1 MSAVVIDD
9 QTLRGLLK
17 EALIEV
23 MQERPELLSAVLA
36 EAMEEVGLAEAIR
49 QGAQTATVAKSTVL
63 KALE

>member
-1 MSAVVIDD
+1 MSAVIIDD

-17 EALIEV
+17 EALIEL
-23 MQERPELLSAVLA
+23 MHERPELLRAMLA
-36 EAMEEVGLAEAIR
+36 DAMEEVGLTEAIR

>member
-23 MQERPELLSAVLA
+23 MQERPELLSAMFA

-49 QGAQTATVAKSTVL
+49 QGAQTVTVAKSAVL

>member
-23 MQERPELLSAVLA
+23 MQERPELLSAMLA

-63 KALE
+63 QALE

>member
-23 MQERPELLSAVLA
+23 MQERPELLSAMLA

-49 QGAQTATVAKSTVL
+49 QGSQTATVAKSTVL

>member
-23 MQERPELLSAVLA
+23 MQERPELLTAMLA

-49 QGAQTATVAKSTVL
+49 QGSQTGSVAKSTVL